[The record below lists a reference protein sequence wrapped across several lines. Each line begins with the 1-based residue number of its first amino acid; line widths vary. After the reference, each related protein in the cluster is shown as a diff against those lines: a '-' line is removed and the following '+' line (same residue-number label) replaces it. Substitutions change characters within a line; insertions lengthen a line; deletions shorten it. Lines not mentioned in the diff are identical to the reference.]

1 MQIMPTETLNTL
13 LGMMKMVLG
22 KKKKKEN
29 GSRNNN
35 KGRGKMEM
43 LAVSALSTRDSTS
56 QGQFK
61 NIRLYHESKKTYIR
75 RSGKFSMEHLKQTYG
90 YESRDG
96 G

>member
-1 MQIMPTETLNTL
+1 MPTETLNTL

-22 KKKKKEN
+22 KKKRKTEN

-35 KGRGKMEM
+35 NGREKMEM

-61 NIRLYHESKKTYIR
+61 NMKDFIMRVRKHI
-75 RSGKFSMEHLKQTYG
+75 
-90 YESRDG
+90 
-96 G
+96 

>member
-1 MQIMPTETLNTL
+1 MPTETLNTL

-22 KKKKKEN
+22 KKKRKQEN

-35 KGRGKMEM
+35 NGREKMEM

-61 NIRLYHESKKTYIR
+61 NMKHFIMRVRKHI
-75 RSGKFSMEHLKQTYG
+75 
-90 YESRDG
+90 
-96 G
+96 